1 MHYRPMLRSVL
12 SAPAFARPVFRVC
25 FQGDKHRYLNTVRI
39 GNLRSFQPDF
49 RTTSQTAMRL
59 GVTRVF
65 GSEVEPAKFSSD
77 DPRFLVL
84 LADQELEA
92 GREEQAQALL
102 EAAYAAFDRR
112 LRSR

>member
-1 MHYRPMLRSVL
+1 MHYRPMLQSVI
-12 SAPAFARPVFRVC
+12 SATASARPVFRVC
-25 FQGDKHRYLNTVRI
+25 FQGDKHMYSNTVRI
-39 GNLRSFQPDF
+39 GNLRGFHPDF
-49 RTTSQTAMRL
+49 RTTSKTAMRL
-59 GVTRVF
+59 GLMRVF

-102 EAAYAAFDRR
+102 EAAYAALDRR